1 MMKPNKLREMNA
13 EELNKKLAELKRELL
28 NLRFQ
33 NATGQLT
40 NLKQIDAC
48 KKDIARVMT
57 ILRELELKA
66 QN

>member
-1 MMKPNKLREMNA
+1 MKPSKLREMNA
-13 EELNKKLAELKRELL
+13 EELNKKLADLKRELL

-33 NATGQLT
+33 NATGQLS
-40 NLKQIDAC
+40 NPKQIDTC

-66 QN
+66 QA

>member
-1 MMKPNKLREMNA
+1 MNA
-13 EELNKKLAELKRELL
+13 KELRDMTCEDLNKKLAELKRELL

-57 ILRELELKA
+57 ILRELELKG
-66 QN
+66 

>member
-1 MMKPNKLREMNA
+1 MKATDIRKMNA
-13 EELNKKLAELKRELL
+13 EELNKKLSELKRELL

-57 ILRELELKA
+57 ILRELELKG
-66 QN
+66 

>member
-1 MMKPNKLREMNA
+1 MKPSKLREMNA
-13 EELNKKLAELKRELL
+13 AELNKKLAELKRELL

-57 ILRELELKA
+57 ILREIELKG
-66 QN
+66 

>member
-1 MMKPNKLREMNA
+1 MKINELREMST
-13 EELNKKLAELKRELL
+13 EELTEKLASCKQELFQ
-28 NLRFQ
+28 LRFQ

-57 ILRELELKA
+57 ILRELELKG
-66 QN
+66 

>member
-1 MMKPNKLREMNA
+1 MKPSKLREMNA

-57 ILRELELKA
+57 ILREIELKG
-66 QN
+66 

>member
-1 MMKPNKLREMNA
+1 MKASKLREMNA

-57 ILRELELKA
+57 ILKELELKA

>member
-1 MMKPNKLREMNA
+1 MKPSKLREMNA

-57 ILRELELKA
+57 ILRELELKG
-66 QN
+66 

>member
-1 MMKPNKLREMNA
+1 MKPSKLREMNT

-33 NATGQLT
+33 NATGQL
-40 NLKQIDAC
+40 NNVKQIDAC

-57 ILRELELKA
+57 ILRETELKG
-66 QN
+66 

>member
-1 MMKPNKLREMNA
+1 MKASKLREMNVT
-13 EELNKKLAELKRELL
+13 ELNKKLADLKRELL

-40 NLKQIDAC
+40 NPKQIDAC

-57 ILRELELKA
+57 LLREAELKA
-66 QN
+66 EG

>member
-1 MMKPNKLREMNA
+1 MKTSKIREMNT

-40 NLKQIDAC
+40 NPKQIDAC

-57 ILRELELKA
+57 ILREAELKA
-66 QN
+66 QG

>member
-1 MMKPNKLREMNA
+1 MKPSKLREMNA

-33 NATGQLT
+33 NATGQLN

-57 ILRELELKA
+57 ILRDLELNA
-66 QN
+66 QG

>member
-1 MMKPNKLREMNA
+1 MKPSKLREMNTA
-13 EELNKKLAELKRELL
+13 ELNKKLAELKRELL

-57 ILRELELKA
+57 ILRELELKG
-66 QN
+66 

>member
-1 MMKPNKLREMNA
+1 MKPSKLREMNA
-13 EELNKKLAELKRELL
+13 EELNKKLSELKRELL

-40 NLKQIDAC
+40 NLQQIDAC

-57 ILRELELKA
+57 ILRELELKG
-66 QN
+66 

>member
-57 ILRELELKA
+57 ILRELELKG
-66 QN
+66 

>member
-1 MMKPNKLREMNA
+1 MKPSKLREMNA

-57 ILRELELKA
+57 ILRELEIKG
-66 QN
+66 

>member
-1 MMKPNKLREMNA
+1 MKPSKLREMNA
-13 EELNKKLAELKRELL
+13 AELNKKLAELKRELL

-57 ILRELELKA
+57 ILRELELKG
-66 QN
+66 

>member
-1 MMKPNKLREMNA
+1 MKPSKLREMNA

>member
-1 MMKPNKLREMNA
+1 MKPNKLREMNA

>member
-1 MMKPNKLREMNA
+1 MKPSKLREMNA

-57 ILRELELKA
+57 ILRE
-66 QN
+66 